1 MSTPEKTALPDH
13 LQRPHIRPFQPL
25 PVKAKDGQQMALL
38 RDPANLGGQSMVV
51 PPQVLMFL
59 AQLQGEDSLA
69 EVFERLRVPAEAQG
83 QLEQMVVKM
92 DELGYFWGPTADAL
106 EAKKL
111 EALREA
117 GRFSISDDQRKP
129 EVVEQLKTFIT
140 TALAETED
148 PELGKDVAGIV
159 APHLDYGRG
168 KANYAAAY
176 KCFESGAKNAPDRV
190 VVLGTNHLGIGDGVV
205 MTEFGFE
212 TPLGPV
218 RQDAAVLER
227 LRDAF
232 GDKLFKDQLDF
243 LGEHSIALH
252 LPWIQHLYG
261 DVPVVAALVPDPT
274 RGLLEDD
281 GARVSTPEFA
291 NALKDIVK
299 QAGGRT
305 LFVSSADLSHR
316 GLQFGDRVA
325 VDGKERNAI
334 EQYDRETLA
343 SWLEGP
349 QEFLG
354 AFKSGN
360 PNRWCSVGN
369 LYATLVAAPHKT
381 REMVN
386 YSQSVDEKGVVLVS
400 SAALALLS
408 DE

>member
-111 EALREA
+111 EALRAA

-148 PELGKDVAGIV
+148 PELGADVAGIV

-176 KCFESGAKNAPDRV
+176 KCLETGAKNAPDRV

-218 RQDAAVLER
+218 RQDASVLER

-232 GDKLFKDQLDF
+232 GEKLFKDQLDF

-349 QEFLG
+349 QEFLE

-386 YSQSVDEKGVVLVS
+386 YSQSVDDKGVVLVS
-400 SAALALLS
+400 SAALALLA
-408 DE
+408 DA

>member
-59 AQLQGEDSLA
+59 AQLQGEDSLE

-111 EALREA
+111 EALRAA

-148 PELGKDVAGIV
+148 PELGAPVAGVV

-176 KCFESGAKNAPDRV
+176 KCLESGARTAPDRV

-232 GDKLFKDQLDF
+232 GEKLFKDQLDF

-349 QEFLG
+349 EEFLG

-386 YSQSVDEKGVVLVS
+386 YSQSVDDKGVVLVS
-400 SAALALLS
+400 SAALALLA
-408 DE
+408 DG